1 MGGPMALNLIHKVS
15 SKVSMKHH
23 MLIQLLFQGKK
34 VMVYDVFPDAMV
46 KLQYA
51 GAQVGH
57 HPAELAENSDV
68 IITMLPNNAHVL
80 EAYNGENGIL
90 K

>member
-1 MGGPMALNLIHKVS
+1 MALNLINKVS
-15 SKVSMKHH
+15 NAVFHECH
-23 MLIQLLFQGKK
+23 MLIIVLLQGNK